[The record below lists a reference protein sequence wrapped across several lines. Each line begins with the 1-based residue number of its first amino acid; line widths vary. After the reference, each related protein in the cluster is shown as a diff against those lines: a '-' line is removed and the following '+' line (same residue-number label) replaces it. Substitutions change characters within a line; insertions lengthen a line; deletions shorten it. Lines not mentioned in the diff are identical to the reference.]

1 MDSILKK
8 YLRGD
13 RVLWVVFIGLCFISV
28 VEMFSASS
36 TLAFKAANHTAPV
49 MRHILF
55 LGLGAAIA
63 FLVHLIPARY
73 IRFGA
78 FILMGISIVTLTLV
92 LFIGVTENEAAR
104 WLQIGG
110 IQFQPSELGKL
121 SLVVIAADF
130 IARIKNS
137 KANEDKYFKILMILS
152 AIVCALILKE
162 NFSTAVLLFGVI
174 WIMMFVAKI
183 AWQKLALVVV
193 VLTALFLLIFAAT
206 KLIPQ
211 EKMPDAFSR
220 IYTWENR
227 LSRHHEEKE
236 AVDKFV
242 INDANRQVQHGRI
255 AIARGGLLGV
265 FPGNSVQ
272 RDFLPQAYSDFIYA
286 IIVEEMGLVGGLLV
300 ILLYMVL
307 LFRAGRIATKSKTV
321 FPAILVIGLS
331 LLLVLQAFVNMAVSS
346 SLIPVTGQPLP
357 MISRG
362 GTSILVT
369 SVYFGIM
376 LGITRQIKEET
387 GENQEEFI
395 EEIVIEEENEENE
408 DEE

>member
-183 AWQKLALVVV
+183 AW
-193 VLTALFLLIFAAT
+193 
-206 KLIPQ
+206 
-211 EKMPDAFSR
+211 
-220 IYTWENR
+220 
-227 LSRHHEEKE
+227 
-236 AVDKFV
+236 
-242 INDANRQVQHGRI
+242 
-255 AIARGGLLGV
+255 
-265 FPGNSVQ
+265 
-272 RDFLPQAYSDFIYA
+272 
-286 IIVEEMGLVGGLLV
+286 
-300 ILLYMVL
+300 
-307 LFRAGRIATKSKTV
+307 
-321 FPAILVIGLS
+321 
-331 LLLVLQAFVNMAVSS
+331 
-346 SLIPVTGQPLP
+346 
-357 MISRG
+357 
-362 GTSILVT
+362 
-369 SVYFGIM
+369 
-376 LGITRQIKEET
+376 
-387 GENQEEFI
+387 
-395 EEIVIEEENEENE
+395 
-408 DEE
+408 